1 MSNILSVKNLTFSY
15 DGKGNVLND
24 LSFDVE
30 SGQICAILG
39 KNGCGKS
46 TLLDCILG
54 INEYSVGSI
63 IIGGKDRKDYSTKE
77 LARKIA
83 YIPQNTIINIDY
95 SVRDFLLFGR
105 TPHLKLG
112 YKFGQ
117 EDYNKVSYYAEK
129 CGIVYLLNKEIN
141 KISGGE
147 RQLAYICRA
156 LVQEADLFIFD
167 EPAASL
173 DFGNQYRLF
182 EIMKDIASQGKT
194 VLFTTH
200 NPNQVL
206 EMKAHVVVIEKNKI
220 CSSGIAQ
227 DVISSEL
234 LKQIY
239 GLDFLIE
246 NNVIYKK

>member
-1 MSNILSVKNLTFSY
+1 MSDVLNVKNLTFSY
-15 DGKGNVLND
+15 DGKVNVLND
-24 LSFDVE
+24 LSFGIE

-54 INEYSVGSI
+54 INEYSAGSI
-63 IIGGKDRKDYSTKE
+63 IIDGKDEKDYSTKE
-77 LARKIA
+77 LAKKIA
-83 YIPQNTIINIDY
+83 YISQNTIINIDY

-112 YKFGQ
+112 DKFSQ
-117 EDYNKVSYYAEK
+117 EDYDKVNCYAEK
-129 CGIVYLLNKEIN
+129 CGIAYLLNKEIN

-147 RQLAYICRA
+147 RQLAFICRA

-167 EPAASL
+167 EPTASL

-206 EMKAHVVVIEKNKI
+206 EMNANVVVIDKNKI
-220 CSSGIAQ
+220 CSKGTAK
-227 DVISSEL
+227 DVITSEL

-239 GLDFLIE
+239 GFDFTIE
-246 NNVIYKK
+246 SNVIYKK